1 MFNMITPCG
10 GCKTWSFNDNRSLAL
25 MVILIHTQK
34 NHAIYAEPGTLLQ
47 GSVPRWDGT
56 IFQTSD
62 THTLFDTS
70 WPFKVWL
77 VVPFWV
83 TAYTSHHLWHL
94 GKDLGM
100 YLSSSRSWLRA
111 PPCVKDRT
119 ALLSPPCCSSCYHH
133 HVTLLMHLSRCK
145 HINSNMSGYFFP
157 KKEFQGIL
165 IFALFDHCG
174 VGPASAHKS
183 SDIVVTHTV
192 VILYTLRF
200 IVSIAWS
207 TSQLFTNMYLF
218 SNVKIFLYTFP
229 GLAICCHCI
238 LVLNQHLNA
247 YLIFSFT
254 SRSSPVLRRISCASL
269 F

>member
-1 MFNMITPCG
+1 MNQVHCYKAQCRVEMEQ
-10 GCKTWSFNDNRSLAL
+10 SSR
-25 MVILIHTQK
+25 
-34 NHAIYAEPGTLLQ
+34 LQ
-47 GSVPRWDGT
+47 
-56 IFQTSD
+56 
-62 THTLFDTS
+62 THTLSLT
-70 WPFKVWL
+70 P
-77 VVPFWV
+77 
-83 TAYTSHHLWHL
+83 L
-94 GKDLGM
+94 GP
-100 YLSSSRSWLRA
+100 SRSDCWCPFGSLRTPPITCDTWERIWECTCLLVA
-111 PPCVKDRT
+111 VDSGHSPCVKDRT